1 MLNDIKIYVDY
12 PAHVFRIFLKIK
24 ILILGAKPE
33 DRKEIHVLSLDGGGS
48 RGIMESIMLGHIM
61 NLATIMKENPEE
73 IYPENIFNLLERIEN
88 HPNPIHP
95 TDAFQYIVGES

>member
-1 MLNDIKIYVDY
+1 
-12 PAHVFRIFLKIK
+12 
-24 ILILGAKPE
+24 
-33 DRKEIHVLSLDGGGS
+33 
-48 RGIMESIMLGHIM
+48 M

-95 TDAFQYIVGES
+95 TDAFQYIVGELVWLNFANAIKFPRVFTI